1 MYGLKNKSLK
11 ISKVFK
17 DSTNYKDFKDYLY
30 NNKYNL
36 LGFNNSYKI
45 FKGYKELEYTTGIL
59 YLQPS
64 DHVAAKT
71 LCPMAELSG
80 CKDPCLRVSGRLGMN
95 NAQLAMA
102 RRTVQYLQDPDGFKD
117 RLRTEILKN
126 EKDKYC
132 IRLNGTSDID
142 WSDLIGSLPN
152 IQFYDYSKVLK
163 RVIKNNLPNY
173 HLTYSASFN
182 NLQSIEF
189 TKRAVSL
196 GINTAIALNTKECK
210 GEFKR
215 PDKLIIDGVTH
226 SLINM
231 DKHDLRFKDPDGSI
245 GTLTRKGSNKIQRSI
260 DMTPYNFFANPASL
274 KLVA

>member
-1 MYGLKNKSLK
+1 MNNFINSKTLKL
-11 ISKVFK
+11 
-17 DSTNYKDFKDYLY
+17 FKDYKDY
-30 NNKYNL
+30 FNNYQLNL

-45 FKGYKELEYTTGIL
+45 FKGFKEFDYTTGIL

-64 DHVAAKT
+64 DYVSTKT
-71 LCPMAELSG
+71 LCPMAELYG
-80 CKDPCLRVSGRLGMN
+80 CKDPCLKSSGRLGMS
-95 NAQLAMA
+95 NAQLAMT
-102 RRTVQYLQDPDGFKD
+102 RRTIQYLKDPDGFKD
-117 RLRTEILKN
+117 RLRNEIIKN
-126 EKDKYC
+126 EKDNYC

-163 RVIKNNLPNY
+163 RIKKNTLDNY

-182 NLQSIEF
+182 NDRAIQF
-189 TKRAVSL
+189 TKEAVDL

-215 PDKLIIDGVTH
+215 PDTLVINGVTH

-231 DKHDLRFKDPDGSI
+231 DRHDLRFNDPVGSF
-245 GTLTRKGSNKIQRSI
+245 GTLTRKGSNKLQRSS
-260 DMTPYNFFANPASL
+260 DMVPYNFFANPESL